1 MAKTTEDARSQ
12 AEEPLEEIR
21 SAAGAGG
28 LRRAAMTA
36 GAAAIAGGL
45 AGAVQELL
53 SRRGDHEIGIDED
66 EDEPSAEAEPEEQG
80 DEPSAEVEEDESD
93 EQDEN
98 EEDEGD
104 ADESEAE
111 EEPVDEADEAG
122 DDESAAEEAPV
133 GEARERDE
141 EPEQES
147 APRDG
152 APPGRAAELVRA
164 ARRQIEELLSE
175 PESVSGMR
183 RTDEGWAV
191 TFEIV
196 EVHRIPETTDVLSS
210 YEVRVDDDGNL
221 LDLERKRRYRRS
233 QVDDS

>member
-12 AEEPLEEIR
+12 VEEPLEEIR

-53 SRRGDHEIGIDED
+53 SRRGDHEIGIDEAE
-66 EDEPSAEAEPEEQG
+66 EDEPSAEAEPDERG
-80 DEPSAEVEEDESD
+80 GEPSAEVEEDEQAEDD
-93 EQDEN
+93 EYE
-98 EEDEGD
+98 EEDE
-104 ADESEAE
+104 DESDAE
-111 EEPVDEADEAG
+111 EEPVGEGDEG
-122 DDESAAEEAPV
+122 DEEA
-133 GEARERDE
+133 A
-141 EPEQES
+141 QES
-147 APRDG
+147 SPRDG

-164 ARRQIEELLSE
+164 ARRQIEELISE

-183 RTDEGWAV
+183 RTEEGWAV
-191 TFEIV
+191 TFEVV